1 MLINRWKIPSQIEQ
15 INSEQESATQ
25 DAIVS
30 EIDSIDSV
38 VSDIDQKLR
47 RAREVNN
54 VTEIFTLE
62 EMKRVAYGKTI
73 IIETELK
80 GLQEYRVTQ
89 AAGSYANTQFG
100 VATALSPIGS
110 LCRQAYIGFAGNS
123 KLFGEFEVLEIRTF
137 ERFKGHTA
145 ANNLRNFQSMV
156 RSSFMHNNGSD
167 VDEFHIQDLLS
178 TIQYWNRKNEN
189 GSIVLEES
197 AELEL
202 SLLEQNEAEIKTD
215 VVWGAD
221 GFDDWDLDEPNV
233 AIETD
238 ELIEPLEHI
247 EFKDEYFGLSSNFY
261 LNPTSEQY
269 KIMSNTLDTGPML
282 VEGIAGSGK
291 TCAALG
297 RAKTLVDLSKVVPD
311 ESDEYEATDFFVQE
325 SSVGIVRTGELVQY
339 LKQTCN
345 ELGVSHLPIIEFDEL
360 RTRLRQSREVEQRSK
375 VDNTPKYSIADDISD
390 NDYAETTMAWLE
402 SFDKA
407 LFKLLISKVKKV
419 VDQLAFDI
427 SKYEV
432 SKQSSLLMLSK
443 LAKQLQVKL
452 QTNIERWTS
461 TRINN
466 HFDCEN
472 FIVEVYQ
479 LINATLKD
487 SIDKRGYW
495 FTSITNE
502 IEFTTRLQNLFDY
515 YRSNH
520 YLFIDRDERTCFQ
533 LATEDDLST
542 FIKKCKLV
550 ELSIDGSL
558 SEVDINTSF
567 SYLWD
572 RISEEDGKYLV
583 GRSAEGT
590 VYKGKLVDISQ
601 LNFLRIEKR
610 LFVLS
615 ELSFQVMPF
624 ERLSPYQ
631 TMVTPNS
638 KNAKPTRFSSYI
650 KSRLVPRLFN
660 HWHIADLYRDTLL
673 LDENNWSHDKADA
686 LERLVGKK
694 LNAHDVDVLLAMSH
708 IIGIKDSEKYESVP
722 VRWQCTQYYR
732 SVFVDEVQDFT
743 EIQIFIM
750 GHQVSPEYDAVTM
763 VGDMYQQLK
772 QGRVKDLEA
781 CFPYRKLSKYL
792 LVENKRQ
799 EFNATLGSVSQL
811 FRRMVQG
818 DLRLSNSRE
827 EIQLHLNNISV
838 FDGYAFGDY
847 GLDSCHEEIL
857 DIVRSQP
864 QTRTIAVLMPNLNLA
879 TALEERLREGLKE
892 VFRESY
898 VSDTVQLN
906 KKYQI
911 HFSSPEHIKGLE
923 FDTVILAGIE
933 DIDWTQ
939 RDEVNGV
946 YVALS
951 RPKKELHVLS
961 DINKLPEKVARLFK
975 GDLTVDEVWQY

>member
-1 MLINRWKIPSQIEQ
+1 MLINRWKIPSQIEK
-15 INSEQESATQ
+15 ISAEQASATQ
-25 DAIVS
+25 DAIVT
-30 EIDSIDSV
+30 EIGSIDSV
-38 VSDIDQKLR
+38 ISDVDKKLR

-54 VTEIFTLE
+54 VTNIFTLE

-73 IIETELK
+73 VIDSKLK
-80 GLQEYRVTQ
+80 GRQEYRVTQ

-110 LCRQAYIGFAGNS
+110 LCRQAYVGLAGNS

-145 ANNLRNFQSMV
+145 ADNLRNFQSMI
-156 RSSFMHNNGSD
+156 RSSFMSDDSSD
-167 VDEFHIQDLLS
+167 VDELHIQDLLS
-178 TIQYWNRKNEN
+178 TAQYWNRKNEN
-189 GSIVLEES
+189 GSIVLEEPV
-197 AELEL
+197 ELDQGEL
-202 SLLEQNEAEIKTD
+202 EIKTD

-221 GFDDWDLDEPNV
+221 GFDDWDLEEPNV
-233 AIETD
+233 VIETD
-238 ELIEPLEHI
+238 ELIESV

-297 RAKTLVDLSKVVPD
+297 RAKTLVDLAKVVPD
-311 ESDEYEATDFFVQE
+311 ENDEYEATDFFVQE

-345 ELGVSHLPIIEFDEL
+345 ELGLSHLPIIEFDEL
-360 RTRLRQSREVEQRSK
+360 RTRLRQSRDIEQRSK
-375 VDNTPKYSIADDISD
+375 TDNTPKYSIADDVSD

-407 LFKLLISKVKKV
+407 LFKLLVSRVNKV
-419 VDQLAFDI
+419 VDQLVFDT

-432 SKQSSLLMLSK
+432 SKQSSLLLLSK
-443 LAKQLQVKL
+443 LAQQLQVKL
-452 QTNIERWTS
+452 QANIERWTS
-461 TRINN
+461 TRLNN
-466 HFDCEN
+466 HFACEN
-472 FIVEVYQ
+472 LIAELYQ

-487 SIDKRGYW
+487 SIEKRGYW
-495 FTSITNE
+495 FTTITNDV
-502 IEFTTRLQNLFDY
+502 EFTTRLQNLFDY
-515 YRSNH
+515 YRFNH

-542 FIKKCKLV
+542 FIEKCKLV

-572 RISEEDGKYLV
+572 RIAEEDGKYLV
-583 GRSAEGT
+583 GRSAEGA

-601 LNFLRIEKR
+601 LSFLRIEKR
-610 LFVLS
+610 LFVLP
-615 ELSFQVMPF
+615 ELASQVRPF
-624 ERLSPYQ
+624 ERPNPYQ
-631 TMVTPNS
+631 ATIIPNS
-638 KNAKPTRFSSYI
+638 KNSKPTLFSSYI

-673 LDENNWSHDKADA
+673 LDESKWSQDKVDA
-686 LERLVGKK
+686 LDRLVGKK

-708 IIGIKDSEKYESVP
+708 VLGIKDSEKYESVP

-750 GHQVSPEYDAVTM
+750 GQQASPEYDAVTM
-763 VGDMYQQLK
+763 VGDMYQQIK
-772 QGRVKDLEA
+772 QGRAKNLEA
-781 CFPYRKLSKYL
+781 CFPYRKLSKHL
-792 LVENKRQ
+792 LIENKRQ
-799 EFNATLGSVSQL
+799 EFNAVLGSVSQL
-811 FRRMVQG
+811 FRRIVQG

-827 EIQLHLNNISV
+827 EIQLHLNNISASN
-838 FDGYAFGDY
+838 GYTFSDC
-847 GLDSCHEEIL
+847 GLGSCHEEIL

-864 QTRTIAVLMPNLNLA
+864 QTRTIAVLAPNLDLA
-879 TALEERLREGLKE
+879 TALEEQLREGLKE
-892 VFRESY
+892 AFRESY

-951 RPKKELHVLS
+951 RPRKELHVLS
-961 DINKLPEKVARLFK
+961 YINKLPEKVARLFK